1 VLLPAA
7 RGDSVFSRGLIG
19 ICNDMATAA
28 GDPAGMRPWVGN
40 LIGLVLGFTIAGE
53 ALFIWYSRV
62 WAPTPP
68 PPPVVAVPVQ
78 RRAPQIAD
86 AEPAPAPLPV
96 ELPRFVP
103 PSPSAP
109 PDALPTVV
117 YPDTPPPGSHKPGSA
132 MAGTGFFVTSD
143 GLLLTAAHVVTDC
156 KAMRIASKFVQPRN
170 VRLLATDIKRDV
182 ALLQAEH
189 VMPPATLPI
198 GRPAAAGGRLF
209 VLGYPAN
216 GGPLVPTETW
226 GTLENANLEPAP
238 ADSIDPRR
246 LIWAA
251 APEVAHGFSGGP
263 MLDPRNGAVVG
274 IVRGMVDSA
283 RLHAERAAIPPH
295 GMVIGPGSSTLAA
308 LLDQQ
313 GADDDA
319 IAMSGDEALDAARRA
334 TVHVL
339 CLY

>member
-1 VLLPAA
+1 
-7 RGDSVFSRGLIG
+7 
-19 ICNDMATAA
+19 MATAV
-28 GDPAGMRPWVGN
+28 GDSASMRPWVAN
-40 LIGLVLGFTIAGE
+40 LVGLVLGFTIGGE
-53 ALFIWYSRV
+53 ALFIWY
-62 WAPTPP
+62 WHHPTPAPAP
-68 PPPVVAVPVQ
+68 PPAAIVPVRPQ
-78 RRAPQIAD
+78 APQIAD
-86 AEPAPAPLPV
+86 AAPAMPPAPMPV

-109 PDALPTVV
+109 ETLPTII
-117 YPDTPPPGSHKPGSA
+117 YPDTPSPGTHKPGSA

-143 GLLLTAAHVVTDC
+143 GLLLTAAHVVADC

-170 VRLLATDIKRDV
+170 VRLLATDTKRDV

-198 GRPAAAGGRLF
+198 GRPAAPGGRLF
-209 VLGYPAN
+209 VLGYPAS
-216 GGPLVPTETW
+216 GGLLVPTETW
-226 GTLENANLEPAP
+226 GTLENAHLEPAP
-238 ADSIDPRR
+238 ADFIDPRR
-246 LIWAA
+246 QIWAA
-251 APEVAHGFSGGP
+251 APDVAHGFSGGP